1 MDPDLF
7 KKLQAEGLIS
17 SESMQRVTA
26 LEEGRLFSL
35 HWELKTLLYLG
46 VLLLSGGLGILVYK
60 NIDTIGHTAILIF
73 ISLIS
78 AGCFF
83 YCFYRKGPFSWSRVA
98 PPNAFFDYIL
108 LLACLSFITFIGYC
122 QFEYHS
128 FGEKY
133 GLATFIPMLV
143 LFISA
148 YTFDHLGVLSLAIT
162 NMAAWVGIAVTPLR
176 LLRENDFNDTVLI
189 HTGLALGVVLIL
201 LGVVSAYNNYKKH
214 FEFTYLNFGVHLFF
228 VAGLAG
234 LFRYS
239 QIYGIWFLVLA
250 GVAVYLGLEAFK
262 RKSFYFLLLV
272 VLYTYIALSYAV
284 VRWLLTTYSKGTI
297 DLMPIYLAFVYFIL
311 SAIGVV
317 RLLII
322 LNRKTKA
329 HDSL

>member
-1 MDPDLF
+1 MDPNLF
-7 KKLQAEGLIS
+7 KKLQTEGLIS
-17 SESMQRVTA
+17 NESLQNIRA
-26 LEEGRLFSL
+26 LEEGRFFSL

-73 ISLIS
+73 IALVSS
-78 AGCFF
+78 GCFF
-83 YCFYRKGPFSWSRVA
+83 YCFYRKGMFSWSRVA
-98 PPNAFFDYIL
+98 SPNAFFDYIL
-108 LLACLSFITFIGYC
+108 LLGCLSFITFIGYC
-122 QFEYHS
+122 QFEYHA

-162 NMAAWVGIAVTPLR
+162 NMAAWVGITVTPLR

-201 LGVVSAYNNYKKH
+201 LGVVSAYKNYKTH

-228 VAGLAG
+228 ISGLAG

-239 QIYGIWFLVLA
+239 RIYGIWFLVLA
-250 GVAVYLGLEAFK
+250 GVAIYLGLEAFK
-262 RKSFYFLLLV
+262 RKSFYFLLIV
-272 VLYTYIALSYAV
+272 VLYTYIALSYSV
-284 VRWLLTTYSKGTI
+284 VRWLLTTHGN
-297 DLMPIYLAFVYFIL
+297 DMFNMMPIYLALVYFIL

-317 RLLII
+317 RLLIV
-322 LNRKTKA
+322 LNRKMKA